1 MTQAQKIIEM
11 CQGGD
16 WVCQASFWKA
26 HIFSPHKRRDDVTK
40 ITNADGSRLY
50 DFAERSCE
58 HGIERSK
65 DFRLIFLKPPVAP
78 KPLIYTCVLCSKGA
92 VAFYHEKPVCE
103 AHRPKEGMF

>member
-1 MTQAQKIIEM
+1 LQLLLKMTQAQKIIEM

-26 HIFSPHKRRDDVTK
+26 YIFSPHKRREDVTK
-40 ITNADGSRLY
+40 IIDKDGNKLY

-65 DFRLIFLKPPVAP
+65 DFKLIRLP
-78 KPLIYTCVLCSKGA
+78 KPGTL
-92 VAFYHEKPVCE
+92 F
-103 AHRPKEGMF
+103 